1 MVPPEGG
8 PPGGTELLHVGHD
21 DLVAAVLPTGVVRYD
36 ERLRVVATSALPPR
50 VQRVLGPAVLP
61 GSSLQRLLAVDEA
74 VRPRPVLTAPA

>member
-1 MVPPEGG
+1 M
-8 PPGGTELLHVGHD
+8 GHD

-36 ERLRVVATSALPPR
+36 ERLRVVATSALPSR

-74 VRPRPVLTAPA
+74 LRPRPVLTAPA